1 MGGTVNDDPGA
12 LARVWPEVVTEL
24 TSDRHGGQ
32 PLTKGQKAWLAL
44 VEPLT
49 LTQGFAL
56 LAVPSSFAQ
65 EAIERDLREPILH
78 ALGRH
83 LGQGVE
89 GLGVRI
95 SAPEED
101 KPDTERASYPETPS
115 SPTYR
120 RRFLTSTDDE
130 PSDSET
136 ADYEEVDDDGD
147 ALTSVQNSWPTYF
160 TKPPETTTPPAGAGS
175 LNADLRM
182 RLPSR
187 SPRRRPAR
195 TTRCSCGARRVSA
208 RHTFSMPQGTMHN
221 VSSPACA

>member
-1 MGGTVNDDPGA
+1 MNDDPGA

-24 TSDRHGGQ
+24 TSDRHSGQ

-101 KPDTERASYPETPS
+101 KSDQERTPH
-115 SPTYR
+115 P
-120 RRFLTSTDDE
+120 
-130 PSDSET
+130 
-136 ADYEEVDDDGD
+136 
-147 ALTSVQNSWPTYF
+147 
-160 TKPPETTTPPAGAGS
+160 
-175 LNADLRM
+175 
-182 RLPSR
+182 
-187 SPRRRPAR
+187 
-195 TTRCSCGARRVSA
+195 
-208 RHTFSMPQGTMHN
+208 
-221 VSSPACA
+221 